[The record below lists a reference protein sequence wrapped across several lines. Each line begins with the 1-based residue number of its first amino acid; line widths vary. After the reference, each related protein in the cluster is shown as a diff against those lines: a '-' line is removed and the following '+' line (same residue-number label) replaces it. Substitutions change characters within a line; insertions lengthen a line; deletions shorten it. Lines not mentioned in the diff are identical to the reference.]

1 MSMVRYAKICEYVFY
16 DGDEIVNIGTGEDIS
31 ILELAEMIKKAVG
44 FIPERVPTV
53 LRLLSALSVWE
64 QREARISLVERFGLD
79 VSA

>member
-1 MSMVRYAKICEYVFY
+1 MRQLSESTYCWPVGGQHLHLEIIK
-16 DGDEIVNIGTGEDIS
+16 GEIVGALPCNS
-31 ILELAEMIKKAVG
+31 APHPSA

-79 VSA
+79 VQV